1 MKEYQENV
9 ALTIGDEKQR
19 TNVTA
24 ISGLQVR
31 RNTSRP
37 PHLKERSCR
46 ESSVHQVIQNMHCF
60 GSA

>member
-24 ISGLQVR
+24 ISGLKVSE
-31 RNTSRP
+31 T
-37 PHLKERSCR
+37 
-46 ESSVHQVIQNMHCF
+46 
-60 GSA
+60 